1 LIKQGAIVAL
11 MFVTLMSQAQ
21 ENLVLMKMRSEFQE
35 ISSEADIKK
44 ILDFEY
50 KSTDDKE
57 RELIEAYKAAATCML
72 ANYVFAPMSKLK
84 YFNEGKKKLEDLILA
99 RKDVENVYLRLLL
112 QLNVP
117 RVLSYNKN
125 IEEDVAYL
133 ESSLAAA
140 RIDVSY
146 KYAMIKNLVSVA
158 NKNEL
163 KEVLL
168 QINVV
173 EKG

>member
-1 LIKQGAIVAL
+1 
-11 MFVTLMSQAQ
+11 M
-21 ENLVLMKMRSEFQE
+21 
-35 ISSEADIKK
+35 
-44 ILDFEY
+44 
-50 KSTDDKE
+50 
-57 RELIEAYKAAATCML
+57 
-72 ANYVFAPMSKLK
+72 
-84 YFNEGKKKLEDLILA
+84 
-99 RKDVENVYLRLLL
+99 
-112 QLNVP
+112 
-117 RVLSYNKN
+117 
-125 IEEDVAYL
+125 